1 MNIGLILAGG
11 VGSRMG
17 ADRPKQ
23 YLIAGGKPIIVYAL
37 KIFDN
42 HEEISRIV
50 LVADDAWKDYIEEWI
65 VKEEI
70 RKPINFANPGRTR
83 QHSIYNGLKCCAN
96 FATEKDV
103 VIVHDAARPLTS
115 DKIISDCIAGAMEK
129 GGAMP
134 VIPVKDTVYRSVDG
148 NVISNLLTR
157 SEIFAGQAPEGF
169 LFGKY
174 YALHNSVSD
183 EEIGKTNGSSEI
195 AFRHGIEIKL
205 VEGSERNFKIT
216 GPEDLERFEQIL
228 KENK

>member
-23 YLIAGGKPIIVYAL
+23 YLIAGGKPIIAYAL
-37 KIFDN
+37 KIFEK
-42 HEEISRIV
+42 HEEIGRIV
-50 LVADDAWKDYIEEWI
+50 LVADDAWKDYIQEWI
-65 VKEEI
+65 AKEEI
-70 RKPINFANPGRTR
+70 KKPVSFAQPGRTR
-83 QHSIYNGLKCCAN
+83 QHSIYNGLKCCAD
-96 FATEKDV
+96 FANEEDV
-103 VIVHDAARPLTS
+103 VIIHDAARPLVS
-115 DKIISDCIAGAMEK
+115 DKIISDCIEGAREK
-129 GGAMP
+129 GGSMP
-134 VIPVKDTVYRSVDG
+134 VIPVKDTVYRSEDG
-148 NVISNLLTR
+148 NVISNLLNR

-174 YALHNSVSD
+174 YQVHNSVTD
-183 EEIGKTNGSSEI
+183 EEIGLTNGSSEI

-228 KENK
+228 RENK

>member
-42 HEEISRIV
+42 HEKISRIV

-65 VKEEI
+65 AKEDI
-70 RKPINFANPGRTR
+70 RKPIDFANPGRTR

-96 FATEKDV
+96 FATAEDV

-115 DKIISDCIAGAMEK
+115 DKIITDCIAGALEK
-129 GGAMP
+129 GGSMP
-134 VIPVKDTVYRSVDG
+134 VVPVKDTVYRSMDG

-169 LFGKY
+169 VFGKY
-174 YALHNSVSD
+174 YDLHNAVTD
-183 EEIGKTNGSSEI
+183 DEIGNTNGSSEI

>member
-11 VGSRMG
+11 VGTRMG

-23 YLIAGGKPIIVYAL
+23 YLIAGGKPIIAYAL

-42 HEEISRIV
+42 HKEIQRIV
-50 LVADDAWKDYIEEWI
+50 LVADEAWRDYIEEWI
-65 VKEEI
+65 AKEKI
-70 RKPINFANPGRTR
+70 QKPVTFAEPGRTR
-83 QHSIYNGLKCCAN
+83 QHSIYNGLKCCAE
-96 FATEKDV
+96 FAGEQDV
-103 VIVHDAARPLTS
+103 VIVHDAARPLVS
-115 DKIISDCIAGAMEK
+115 DEIISACIAGALEK

-148 NVISNLLTR
+148 GVITNLLNR

-174 YALHNSVSD
+174 YALHNAVSD
-183 EEIGKTNGSSEI
+183 EEIGATNGSSEI
-195 AFRHGIEIKL
+195 AFRHGIEIQL

-216 GPEDLERFEQIL
+216 GPEDLKRFEQIL